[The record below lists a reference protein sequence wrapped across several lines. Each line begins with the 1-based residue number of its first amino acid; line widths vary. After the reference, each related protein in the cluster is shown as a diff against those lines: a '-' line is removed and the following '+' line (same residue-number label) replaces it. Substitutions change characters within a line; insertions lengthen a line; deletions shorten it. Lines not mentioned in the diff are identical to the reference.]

1 MKHNPG
7 HGIESFCCST
17 KVDVAKFAVTAADT
31 SPSVPSRD
39 KTANGERYFYSP
51 CGSKRCRLRNLIKK
65 ILNEARLSFIDS
77 RGKRKSRE
85 MKRFEP
91 LLFKLS
97 RTKFDRY
104 FFLKLSLLYVV
115 SYEREQTIIPF
126 RISRAKIC
134 AKIVNCKFVNLR
146 SLTSNYRQ
154 PSRRETLRREDIQMN
169 YSCTHTRCCSF
180 NAYRYVKLMT

>member
-65 ILNEARLSFIDS
+65 ILDEARLSFIDS

-104 FFLKLSLLYVV
+104 FFLELSVIIRCIIRTRTNYHSI
-115 SYEREQTIIPF
+115 SYLSSEDLC
-126 RISRAKIC
+126 K
-134 AKIVNCKFVNLR
+134 NCKL
-146 SLTSNYRQ
+146 
-154 PSRRETLRREDIQMN
+154 
-169 YSCTHTRCCSF
+169 
-180 NAYRYVKLMT
+180 